1 MKIKKFSG
9 FNEYGYLPE
18 GVYNMTLDEIE
29 RVFSK
34 NNSKRR
40 IEIMKEYKGHLK
52 EIQNTGYL
60 HGHWIGG
67 SFITAKENP
76 NDIDTLSEFDGEKV
90 DTNKD
95 RILIDNLINNSKEK
109 TNNLC
114 HSLRIYKYPPQQ
126 KEDYKRYINQK
137 RRIPINLFGH
147 DRKNIKKGIIR
158 LIEEVNNDI
167 HYN

>member
-34 NNSKRR
+34 NNSRR
-40 IEIMKEYKGHLK
+40 IL
-52 EIQNTGYL
+52 
-60 HGHWIGG
+60 
-67 SFITAKENP
+67 
-76 NDIDTLSEFDGEKV
+76 
-90 DTNKD
+90 
-95 RILIDNLINNSKEK
+95 
-109 TNNLC
+109 
-114 HSLRIYKYPPQQ
+114 
-126 KEDYKRYINQK
+126 
-137 RRIPINLFGH
+137 INLFGH